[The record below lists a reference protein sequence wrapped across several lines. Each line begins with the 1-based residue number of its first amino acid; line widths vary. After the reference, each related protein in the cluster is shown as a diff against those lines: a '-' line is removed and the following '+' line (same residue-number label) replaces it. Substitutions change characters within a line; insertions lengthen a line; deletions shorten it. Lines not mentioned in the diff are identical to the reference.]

1 MIDRES
7 INTKQAICILSLLI
21 FGSSA
26 IFGSVAGSA
35 HDSWITLLAAM
46 VLAAP
51 FFIVFSRIIKLFPGS
66 DIFDIALTVFGKIA
80 GRIFIL
86 LYTLYST
93 YLGALVLRNFT
104 EFVQVATKP
113 ETPQWAIL
121 IILIAAIVYLVFNGV
136 QVLGK
141 WSAVIMPI
149 YLIIVTATVIL
160 AYQQMDFSNLFP
172 IASSDTGVM
181 ADSAIKRFTFPFAE
195 TVLFLTITKS
205 LKKSQSPYKIYM
217 IGLLIGGAV
226 MLIVFFRNLFVL
238 GGPTMESELFPS
250 YTTIRIVRV
259 GTFLQRLESTIS
271 SNFYLGGITKI
282 AVCLFGASIGTAK
295 LLGIK
300 GYKKALFP
308 VAVIMAVFSQ
318 IVYKNVFEML
328 NGLSL
333 YRWIALPF
341 QTLLPII
348 IWIGAEIK
356 TRKDKKN
363 MKPKQS
369 GNQEQQ
375 ESGAY

>member
-181 ADSAIKRFTFPFAE
+181 ADSAIKLFTFPFAE

-308 VAVIMAVFSQ
+308 VAVIMAVLSQ
-318 IVYKNVFEML
+318 IVYKNIFEML

-348 IWIGAEIK
+348 ICIGAEIK

-369 GNQEQQ
+369 GNQEPQ

>member
-1 MIDRES
+1 
-7 INTKQAICILSLLI
+7 
-21 FGSSA
+21 
-26 IFGSVAGSA
+26 
-35 HDSWITLLAAM
+35 
-46 VLAAP
+46 
-51 FFIVFSRIIKLFPGS
+51 
-66 DIFDIALTVFGKIA
+66 
-80 GRIFIL
+80 
-86 LYTLYST
+86 
-93 YLGALVLRNFT
+93 
-104 EFVQVATKP
+104 
-113 ETPQWAIL
+113 
-121 IILIAAIVYLVFNGV
+121 
-136 QVLGK
+136 
-141 WSAVIMPI
+141 MPI

-181 ADSAIKRFTFPFAE
+181 ADSAIKLFTFPFAE

-300 GYKKALFP
+300 G
-308 VAVIMAVFSQ
+308 
-318 IVYKNVFEML
+318 
-328 NGLSL
+328 
-333 YRWIALPF
+333 
-341 QTLLPII
+341 
-348 IWIGAEIK
+348 
-356 TRKDKKN
+356 
-363 MKPKQS
+363 
-369 GNQEQQ
+369 
-375 ESGAY
+375 